1 MRRSKFSSLIGG
13 AAAWPLI
20 ARAQQP
26 AMPVIGFLSSRS
38 PGESA
43 SIVAAF
49 RQGLRETGFIEGQN
63 LGIAFR
69 WAEGLY
75 DRLPALASELVSLP
89 VTLLFAAGGPPS
101 AFAAKGA
108 TSTIPIVFSAA
119 FDPVE
124 IGLVPSL
131 NQPGGNITGMGIF
144 NASLGTKRLELMKEL
159 MPNVGVIGY
168 LLNPADGKG
177 AIETESVVAAS
188 RALGIE
194 ARVLNAKS

>member
-1 MRRSKFSSLIGG
+1 MRRCEFISLFGS

-69 WAEGLY
+69 WAEGRY
-75 DRLPALASELVSLP
+75 DKLPALASELVSLP
-89 VTLLFAAGGPPS
+89 VTLLFAA
-101 AFAAKGA
+101 
-108 TSTIPIVFSAA
+108 STICVRSKRGDVYDTDRF
-119 FDPVE
+119 FG
-124 IGLVPSL
+124 GLRS
-131 NQPGGNITGMGIF
+131 
-144 NASLGTKRLELMKEL
+144 
-159 MPNVGVIGY
+159 
-168 LLNPADGKG
+168 
-177 AIETESVVAAS
+177 S
-188 RALGIE
+188 RNWPCA
-194 ARVLNAKS
+194 